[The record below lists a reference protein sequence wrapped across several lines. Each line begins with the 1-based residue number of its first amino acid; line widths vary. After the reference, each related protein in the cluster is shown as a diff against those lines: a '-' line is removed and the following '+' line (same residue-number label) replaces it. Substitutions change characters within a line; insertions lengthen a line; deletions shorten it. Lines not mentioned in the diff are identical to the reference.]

1 MEKWFNKKMNISKQ
15 LIAIKDR
22 IDKRSKS
29 SRSSYLQK
37 VKFSSEKTK
46 SARKNMGCSNIAH
59 AFASCNKAQQNHGA
73 NGGNVIGIVSAYN
86 DMLSAHAP
94 LKDYPDIIK
103 KSSEKRDAIARVA
116 GGVPAMCDGIT
127 QGEPGMELSLFSR
140 DVIALST
147 AVAFSHNVFDAGICL
162 GVCDKIVPG
171 LVIGALSFGHL
182 PIAMLPAGPMPT
194 GISNEE
200 KSTNRKK
207 YAAGEIDRSALISS
221 EQSAYHTSGTCTFY
235 GTANTNQ
242 LIMEVMGLQL
252 PSSSFYQPN
261 SQERKLLI
269 DKTVDCVLKLKDK
282 NKKMGEMLDAKSWVN
297 AIVALIA
304 SGGSTNL
311 AIHLIAMAEA
321 GGFKITIEDIDE
333 VASITPIITNIY
345 PNGKA
350 DVNEFHN
357 SGGVAAFI
365 GSLLDGGYLFEDVET
380 LLGKGLNIYRN
391 KLEIEVETLVW
402 KDKSVI
408 LDQSIIR
415 DMSNPFRKTGGL
427 KIINGNI
434 GKGVIKTSALKN
446 PDAII
451 KAPAAVFNNQDD
463 VLKAFNANELNK
475 NLIIV
480 VRGQGPSANGMPELH
495 KLTSPLNVL
504 QSKGFEIAIV
514 TDGRMSGASGSIP
527 AVIHITPEAKNL
539 GPIGLIN
546 NGDIVELNIKEGTFK
561 LMVDNDVLKNRTHA
575 EINHTHE
582 GIGRELFNSFREKVG
597 SVETG
602 ASIFS

>member
-1 MEKWFNKKMNISKQ
+1 MNVNKK
-15 LIAIKDR
+15 LINIKDR
-22 IDKRSKS
+22 IEERSKD
-29 SRSSYLQK
+29 SRSDYLK
-37 VKFSSEKTK
+37 KIKFSSEQSK
-46 SARKNMGCSNIAH
+46 SARNNMGCSNIAH
-59 AFASCNKAQQNHGA
+59 AFASCDKAQQNQGA
-73 NGGNVIGIVSAYN
+73 NGGTVIGVVSAYN

-103 KSSEKRDAIARVA
+103 NSADKRNAIARVA

-200 KSTNRKK
+200 KSSNRKK
-207 YAAGEIDRSALISS
+207 YASGEIDRSALILS
-221 EQSAYHTSGTCTFY
+221 EQSAYHSSGTCTFY

-252 PSSSFYQPN
+252 PSASFYQPN
-261 SQERKLLI
+261 SKERQLLI
-269 DKTVDCVLKLKDK
+269 DRTVECILNLNDK
-282 NKKMGEMLDAKSWVN
+282 NIKMGEMLDSKSWVN
-297 AIVALIA
+297 SIVALIA

-333 VASITPIITNIY
+333 IASITPIITNIY
-345 PNGKA
+345 PNGTA

-365 GSLLDGGYLFEDVET
+365 GSLLDGGYLFEDVQT
-380 LLGKGLNIYRN
+380 ILGKGLETYRN
-391 KLEIEVETLVW
+391 KLEIEDDNIIW
-402 KDKSVI
+402 KNNSKI

-415 DMSNPFRKTGGL
+415 DVNNPFRNSGGL
-427 KIINGNI
+427 KLLDGNI
-434 GKGVIKTSALKN
+434 GKGIIKTSALKN
-446 PDAII
+446 PDKVI
-451 KAPAAVFNNQDD
+451 KAPAMVFSDQEQ
-463 VLKAFNANELNK
+463 VLKAFKADELNK
-475 NLIIV
+475 DCIIV

-504 QSKGFEIAIV
+504 QSKGFEVAIV
-514 TDGRMSGASGSIP
+514 TDGRMSGASGSVP
-527 AVIHITPEAKNL
+527 AVIHVTPEAINK
-539 GPIGLIN
+539 GRIGLIN
-546 NGDIVELNIKEGTFK
+546 NDDLLELDINKGTFK
-561 LMVDNDVLKNRTHA
+561 LLVDKDILKNRNYS
-575 EINHTHE
+575 EIKCVHD
-582 GIGRELFNSFREKVG
+582 GVGRELFKAFRDKVG
-597 SVETG
+597 TVETG
-602 ASIFS
+602 ASIF

>member
-1 MEKWFNKKMNISKQ
+1 MNVNKK
-15 LIAIKDR
+15 LIDIKNR
-22 IDKRSKS
+22 IEERSKD
-29 SRSSYLQK
+29 SRSDYLK
-37 VKFSSEKTK
+37 KIKFSSDHSK
-46 SARKNMGCSNIAH
+46 SARNNMGCSNIAH
-59 AFASCNKAQQNHGA
+59 AFASCDKAQQNQGA
-73 NGGNVIGIVSAYN
+73 NGGTVIGVVSAYN

-103 KSSEKRDAIARVA
+103 NSAEKRNAIARVA

-200 KSTNRKK
+200 KSSNRKK
-207 YAAGEIDRSALISS
+207 YASGEIDRSSLISS

-252 PSSSFYQPN
+252 PSASFYQPN
-261 SQERKLLI
+261 SKERQLLI
-269 DKTVDCVLKLKDK
+269 ERTVECIFELNDKDI
-282 NKKMGEMLDAKSWVN
+282 KMGEMLDSKSWVN
-297 AIVALIA
+297 SIVALIA

-311 AIHLIAMAEA
+311 VIHLIAMAEA
-321 GGFKITIEDIDE
+321 GGYKITVEDIDE
-333 VASITPIITNIY
+333 IASITPIITNIY
-345 PNGKA
+345 PNGTA

-365 GSLLDGGYLFEDVET
+365 GSLLDGGYLFEDVQT
-380 LLGKGLNIYRN
+380 ILGKGLEVYRN
-391 KLEIEVETLVW
+391 KLEIEDDKIIW
-402 KDKSVI
+402 KNNSKI

-415 DMSNPFRKTGGL
+415 DVNNPFRNSGGL
-427 KIINGNI
+427 KLLDGNI
-434 GKGVIKTSALKN
+434 GKGIIKTSALKN
-446 PDAII
+446 PDKVI
-451 KAPAAVFNNQDD
+451 KAPALVFNDQEQ
-463 VLKAFNANELNK
+463 VLKAFKAGELNK
-475 NLIIV
+475 DCIIV

-504 QSKGFEIAIV
+504 QSKGFEVAIV
-514 TDGRMSGASGSIP
+514 TDGRMSGASGSVP
-527 AVIHITPEAKNL
+527 AVIHVTPEAINK
-539 GPIGLIN
+539 GRIGIIN
-546 NGDIVELNIKEGTFK
+546 DDDLLELDINKGTFK
-561 LMVDNDVLKNRTHA
+561 LLVDEDILQNRNYS
-575 EINHTHE
+575 EIKPEQN
-582 GIGRELFNSFREKVG
+582 GVGRELFKAFRDKVG
-597 SVETG
+597 TVETG
-602 ASIFS
+602 ASIF

>member
-1 MEKWFNKKMNISKQ
+1 MNVNQK
-15 LIAIKDR
+15 LINIKNR
-22 IDKRSKS
+22 IEERSKD
-29 SRSSYLQK
+29 SRSDYLK
-37 VKFSSEKTK
+37 KIKFSSEQSK
-46 SARKNMGCSNIAH
+46 SARNNMGCSNIAH
-59 AFASCNKAQQNHGA
+59 AFASCDKAQQNQGA
-73 NGGNVIGIVSAYN
+73 NGGTVIGVVSAYN

-103 KSSEKRDAIARVA
+103 NSADKRNAIARVA

-200 KSTNRKK
+200 KSSNRKK
-207 YAAGEIDRSALISS
+207 YASGEIDRSALILS
-221 EQSAYHTSGTCTFY
+221 EQSAYHSSGTCTFY

-252 PSSSFYQPN
+252 PSASFYQPN
-261 SQERKLLI
+261 SKERQLLI
-269 DKTVDCVLKLKDK
+269 DRTVECILNLNNKDI
-282 NKKMGEMLDAKSWVN
+282 KMGEMLDSKSWVN
-297 AIVALIA
+297 SIVALIA

-333 VASITPIITNIY
+333 IASITPIITNIY
-345 PNGKA
+345 PNGTA

-365 GSLLDGGYLFEDVET
+365 GSLLDGGYLFEDVQT
-380 LLGKGLNIYRN
+380 ILGKGLDIYRN
-391 KLEIEVETLVW
+391 KLEIEGENIIW
-402 KDKSVI
+402 KNKSKI

-415 DMSNPFRKTGGL
+415 DVNNPFRNSGGL
-427 KIINGNI
+427 KLLDGNI
-434 GKGVIKTSALKN
+434 GKGIIKTSALKN
-446 PDAII
+446 PDKVI
-451 KAPAAVFNNQDD
+451 KAPAMVFNDQEH
-463 VLKAFNANELNK
+463 VLKAFKADELNK
-475 NLIIV
+475 DCIIV

-504 QSKGFEIAIV
+504 QSKGFEVAIV
-514 TDGRMSGASGSIP
+514 TDGRMSGASGSVP
-527 AVIHITPEAKNL
+527 AVIHVTPEAINK
-539 GPIGLIN
+539 GRIGLIN
-546 NGDIVELNIKEGTFK
+546 NDDLLELDINKGTFK
-561 LMVDNDVLKNRTHA
+561 LLVDKDILKNRNYS
-575 EINHTHE
+575 EIKPGHD
-582 GIGRELFNSFREKVG
+582 GVGRELFKAFRDKVG
-597 SVETG
+597 TVETG
-602 ASIFS
+602 ASIF

>member
-1 MEKWFNKKMNISKQ
+1 MNVNQK
-15 LIAIKDR
+15 LINIKDR
-22 IDKRSKS
+22 IEERSKD
-29 SRSSYLQK
+29 SRSEYLK
-37 VKFSSEKTK
+37 KIKFSSDQSK
-46 SARKNMGCSNIAH
+46 SARNNMGCSNIAH
-59 AFASCNKAQQNHGA
+59 AFASCDKAQQNQGA
-73 NGGNVIGIVSAYN
+73 NGGTVIGVVSAYN

-103 KSSEKRDAIARVA
+103 NSAEKRNAIARVA

-194 GISNEE
+194 GILNEE
-200 KSTNRKK
+200 KSSNRKK
-207 YAAGEIDRSALISS
+207 YASGEIDRSALILS
-221 EQSAYHTSGTCTFY
+221 EQSAYHSSGTCTFY

-252 PSSSFYQPN
+252 PSASFYQPN
-261 SQERKLLI
+261 SKERQLLI
-269 DKTVDCVLKLKDK
+269 DRTVECILELNDKDIK
-282 NKKMGEMLDAKSWVN
+282 IGEMLDSQSWVN
-297 AIVALIA
+297 SIVALIA

-333 VASITPIITNIY
+333 IASITPIITNIY
-345 PNGKA
+345 PNGTA

-365 GSLLDGGYLFEDVET
+365 GSLLDGGYLFEEVQT
-380 LLGKGLNIYRN
+380 ILGKGLEVYRN
-391 KLEIEVETLVW
+391 KLEIEDENIIW
-402 KDKSVI
+402 KNKSKI

-415 DMSNPFRKTGGL
+415 DVNNPFRNSGGL
-427 KIINGNI
+427 KLLDGNV
-434 GKGVIKTSALKN
+434 GKGIIKTSALKN
-446 PDAII
+446 PDKVI
-451 KAPAAVFNNQDD
+451 KAPAMVFNDQEQ
-463 VLKAFNANELNK
+463 VLKAFKADELNK
-475 NLIIV
+475 DCVVV

-504 QSKGFEIAIV
+504 QSKGFEVAIV
-514 TDGRMSGASGSIP
+514 TDGRMSGASGSVP
-527 AVIHITPEAKNL
+527 AVIHVTPEAINK
-539 GPIGLIN
+539 GRIGLIN
-546 NGDIVELNIKEGTFK
+546 NDDLLELDINKGTFK
-561 LMVDNDVLKNRTHA
+561 LIVDEDILQNRNYS
-575 EINHTHE
+575 EIKPDHD
-582 GIGRELFNSFREKVG
+582 GVGRELFKAFRDKVG
-597 SVETG
+597 TVETG
-602 ASIFS
+602 ASIF

>member
-1 MEKWFNKKMNISKQ
+1 MNVNKQ

-22 IDKRSKS
+22 IDKRSKD
-29 SRSSYLQK
+29 SRTSYLKK
-37 VKFSSEKTK
+37 VKFSSEQTR

-59 AFASCNKAQQNHGA
+59 AFASCDKAQQNQGA
-73 NGGNVIGIVSAYN
+73 NGGSVIGVVSAYN

-103 KSSEKRDAIARVA
+103 KSSEKRNAIARVA

-147 AVAFSHNVFDAGICL
+147 AVAFSHNVFDGGICL

-171 LVIGALSFGHL
+171 LIIGALSFGHL

-200 KSTNRKK
+200 KSNNRKK
-207 YAAGEIDRSALISS
+207 YASGEIDRSALISS
-221 EQSAYHTSGTCTFY
+221 EQAAYHTSGTCTFY

-252 PSSSFYQPN
+252 PSASFFQPN
-261 SQERKLLI
+261 TKERELLI
-269 DKTVDCVLKLKDK
+269 DKTVECILDLKEKDI
-282 NKKMGEMLDAKSWVN
+282 KMGEMLDSKSWVN
-297 AIVALIA
+297 AIVGLIA

-311 AIHLIAMAEA
+311 AIHLIAMAQA

-333 VASITPIITNIY
+333 IASITPIIANVY
-345 PNGKA
+345 PNGTA
-350 DVNEFHN
+350 DVNELHN

-365 GSLLDGGYLFEDVET
+365 GSLLDGGYLFQDVQT
-380 LLGKGLNIYRN
+380 LLGHGLGVYRN
-391 KLEIEVETLVW
+391 KLEIQDESLVW
-402 KDKSVI
+402 KDKSII

-415 DMSNPFRKTGGL
+415 DINNPFRQTGGL
-427 KIINGNI
+427 KLINGNI

-446 PDAII
+446 PDKVI
-451 KAPAAVFNNQDD
+451 KAPAVVFDDQED
-463 VLKAFNANELNK
+463 VLKAFNEGELNK

-504 QSKGFEIAIV
+504 QSKGFDIAII
-514 TDGRMSGASGSIP
+514 TDGRMSGASGSVP

-539 GPIGLIN
+539 GAIGLIK
-546 NGDIVELNIKEGTFK
+546 NGDLIELDIKKGTFK
-561 LMVDNDVLKNRTHA
+561 LLVENNIIEKRTHA
-575 EINHTHE
+575 EINHSHQ
-582 GIGRELFNSFREKVG
+582 GIGRELFKSFREKVG

-602 ASIFS
+602 ASIF

>member
-1 MEKWFNKKMNISKQ
+1 MNVNQK
-15 LIAIKDR
+15 LINIKDR
-22 IDKRSKS
+22 IEERSKD
-29 SRSSYLQK
+29 SRSEYLK
-37 VKFSSEKTK
+37 KIKFSTEQSK
-46 SARKNMGCSNIAH
+46 SARNNMGCSNIAH
-59 AFASCNKAQQNHGA
+59 AFASCDKAQQNQGA
-73 NGGNVIGIVSAYN
+73 NGGTVIGVVSAYN

-103 KSSEKRDAIARVA
+103 NSAEKRNAIARVA

-182 PIAMLPAGPMPT
+182 PIAILPAGPMPT

-200 KSTNRKK
+200 KSSNRKK
-207 YAAGEIDRSALISS
+207 YASGEIDRSALILS
-221 EQSAYHTSGTCTFY
+221 EQSAYHSSGTCTFY

-252 PSSSFYQPN
+252 PSASFYQPN
-261 SQERKLLI
+261 SKERQLLI
-269 DKTVDCVLKLKDK
+269 DRTVECILELNDKDIK
-282 NKKMGEMLDAKSWVN
+282 IGEMLDSQSWVN
-297 AIVALIA
+297 SIVALIA

-333 VASITPIITNIY
+333 IASITPIITNIY
-345 PNGKA
+345 PNGTA

-365 GSLLDGGYLFEDVET
+365 GSLLDGGYLFEEVQT
-380 LLGKGLNIYRN
+380 ILGKGLEVYRN
-391 KLEIEVETLVW
+391 KLEIEDENIIW
-402 KDKSVI
+402 KNKSKI

-415 DMSNPFRKTGGL
+415 DVNNPFRNSGGL
-427 KIINGNI
+427 KLLDGNV
-434 GKGVIKTSALKN
+434 GKGIIKTSALKN
-446 PDAII
+446 PDKVI
-451 KAPAAVFNNQDD
+451 KAPAMVFNDQEQ
-463 VLKAFNANELNK
+463 VLKAFKTDELNK
-475 NLIIV
+475 DCVIV

-504 QSKGFEIAIV
+504 QSKGFEVAIV
-514 TDGRMSGASGSIP
+514 TDGRMSGASGSVP
-527 AVIHITPEAKNL
+527 AVIHVTPEAINK
-539 GPIGLIN
+539 GRIGLIN
-546 NGDIVELNIKEGTFK
+546 NNDLIELDINKGTFK
-561 LMVDNDVLKNRTHA
+561 LLVDEDILQNRNYS
-575 EINHTHE
+575 EIKPDHD
-582 GIGRELFNSFREKVG
+582 GVGRELFKAFRDKVG
-597 SVETG
+597 TVETG
-602 ASIFS
+602 ASIF

>member
-1 MEKWFNKKMNISKQ
+1 MNVNKK
-15 LIAIKDR
+15 LIDIKNR
-22 IDKRSKS
+22 IEDRSKD
-29 SRSSYLQK
+29 SRSDYLK
-37 VKFSSEKTK
+37 KIKFSSEHSK
-46 SARKNMGCSNIAH
+46 SARNNMGCSNIAH
-59 AFASCNKAQQNHGA
+59 AFASCDKAQQNQGA
-73 NGGNVIGIVSAYN
+73 NGGTVIGVVSAYN
-86 DMLSAHAP
+86 DMLSAHTP

-103 KSSEKRDAIARVA
+103 NSAVKRNAIARVA

-147 AVAFSHNVFDAGICL
+147 AVALSHNVFDAGICL

-200 KSTNRKK
+200 KSSNRKK
-207 YAAGEIDRSALISS
+207 YASGEIDRSALILS
-221 EQSAYHTSGTCTFY
+221 EQSAYHSSGTCTFY

-252 PSSSFYQPN
+252 PSASFYQPN
-261 SQERKLLI
+261 SKERQLLI
-269 DKTVDCVLKLKDK
+269 DRTVECILELNDKDI
-282 NKKMGEMLDAKSWVN
+282 KMGEMLDSKSWVN
-297 AIVALIA
+297 SIVALIA

-333 VASITPIITNIY
+333 IASITPIITNIY
-345 PNGKA
+345 PNGTA

-365 GSLLDGGYLFEDVET
+365 GSLLDGGYLFEEVQT
-380 LLGKGLNIYRN
+380 ILGKGLEVYRN
-391 KLEIEVETLVW
+391 KLEIEDDNIIW
-402 KDKSVI
+402 KNKSKI

-415 DMSNPFRKTGGL
+415 DVNNPFRNSGGL
-427 KIINGNI
+427 KLLDGNI
-434 GKGVIKTSALKN
+434 GKGIIKTSALKN
-446 PDAII
+446 PDKVI
-451 KAPAAVFNNQDD
+451 KAPAMVFNDQEQ
-463 VLKAFNANELNK
+463 VLKAFKADELNK
-475 NLIIV
+475 DCIIV

-504 QSKGFEIAIV
+504 QSKGFEVAIV
-514 TDGRMSGASGSIP
+514 TDGRMSGASGSVP
-527 AVIHITPEAKNL
+527 AVIHVTPEAINK
-539 GPIGLIN
+539 GKIGLIN
-546 NGDIVELNIKEGTFK
+546 NDDLLELDINKGTFK
-561 LMVDNDVLKNRTHA
+561 LLVDKDILQNRNYS
-575 EINHTHE
+575 EIKPEHN
-582 GIGRELFNSFREKVG
+582 GVGRELFKAFRDKVG
-597 SVETG
+597 TVETG
-602 ASIFS
+602 ASIF

>member
-1 MEKWFNKKMNISKQ
+1 MNVNKK
-15 LIAIKDR
+15 LIDIKNR
-22 IDKRSKS
+22 IEERSKD
-29 SRSSYLQK
+29 SRSDYLK
-37 VKFSSEKTK
+37 KIKFSSDHSK
-46 SARKNMGCSNIAH
+46 SARNNMGCSNIAH
-59 AFASCNKAQQNHGA
+59 AFASCDKAQQNQGA
-73 NGGNVIGIVSAYN
+73 NGGTVIGVVSAYN

-103 KSSEKRDAIARVA
+103 NSAEKRNAIARVA

-200 KSTNRKK
+200 KSSNRKK
-207 YAAGEIDRSALISS
+207 YASGEIDRSALILS
-221 EQSAYHTSGTCTFY
+221 EQSAYHSSGTCTFY

-252 PSSSFYQPN
+252 PSASFYQPN
-261 SQERKLLI
+261 SKERQLLI
-269 DKTVDCVLKLKDK
+269 DRTVECILELNDKDI
-282 NKKMGEMLDAKSWVN
+282 KMGEMLDSKSWVN
-297 AIVALIA
+297 SIVALIA

-333 VASITPIITNIY
+333 IASITPIITNIY
-345 PNGKA
+345 PNGTA

-365 GSLLDGGYLFEDVET
+365 GSLLDGGYLFEDVQT
-380 LLGKGLNIYRN
+380 IIGKGLEIYRN
-391 KLEIEVETLVW
+391 KLEIEDDNIIW
-402 KDKSVI
+402 KNKSKI

-415 DMSNPFRKTGGL
+415 DVNNPFRNSGGL
-427 KIINGNI
+427 KLLDGNI
-434 GKGVIKTSALKN
+434 GKGIIKTSALKN
-446 PDAII
+446 PDKVI
-451 KAPAAVFNNQDD
+451 KAPAMVFNDQEQ
-463 VLKAFNANELNK
+463 VLKAFKADELNK
-475 NLIIV
+475 DCIIV

-504 QSKGFEIAIV
+504 QSKGFEVAIV
-514 TDGRMSGASGSIP
+514 TDGRMSGASGSVP
-527 AVIHITPEAKNL
+527 AVIHVTPEAINK
-539 GPIGLIN
+539 GKIGLIN
-546 NGDIVELNIKEGTFK
+546 NDDLLELDINKGTFK
-561 LMVDNDVLKNRTHA
+561 LLVDKDILQNRNYS
-575 EINHTHE
+575 EIKPEQN
-582 GIGRELFNSFREKVG
+582 GVGRELFKAFRDKVG
-597 SVETG
+597 TVETG
-602 ASIFS
+602 ASIF

>member
-1 MEKWFNKKMNISKQ
+1 MNVNQK
-15 LIAIKDR
+15 LINIKDR
-22 IDKRSKS
+22 IEERSKD
-29 SRSSYLQK
+29 SRSEYLK
-37 VKFSSEKTK
+37 KIKFSSEQSK
-46 SARKNMGCSNIAH
+46 SARNNMGCSNIAH
-59 AFASCNKAQQNHGA
+59 AFASCDKAQQNQGA
-73 NGGNVIGIVSAYN
+73 NGGTVIGVVSAYN

-103 KSSEKRDAIARVA
+103 NSAEKRNAIARVA

-200 KSTNRKK
+200 KSSNRKK
-207 YAAGEIDRSALISS
+207 YASGEIDRSALILS
-221 EQSAYHTSGTCTFY
+221 EQSAYHSSGTCTFY

-252 PSSSFYQPN
+252 PSASFYQPN
-261 SQERKLLI
+261 SKERQLLI
-269 DKTVDCVLKLKDK
+269 DRTVECILELNDKDI
-282 NKKMGEMLDAKSWVN
+282 KMGEMLDSKSWVN
-297 AIVALIA
+297 SIVALIA

-333 VASITPIITNIY
+333 IASITPIITNIY
-345 PNGKA
+345 PNGTA

-365 GSLLDGGYLFEDVET
+365 GSLLDGGYLFEEVQT
-380 LLGKGLNIYRN
+380 ILGKGLEVYRN
-391 KLEIEVETLVW
+391 KLEIEDENIIW
-402 KDKSVI
+402 KNKSKI

-415 DMSNPFRKTGGL
+415 DVNNPFRNSGGL
-427 KIINGNI
+427 KLLDGNV
-434 GKGVIKTSALKN
+434 GKGIIKTSALKN
-446 PDAII
+446 PDKVI
-451 KAPAAVFNNQDD
+451 KAPAMVFNDQEQ
-463 VLKAFNANELNK
+463 VLKAFKTDELNK
-475 NLIIV
+475 DCVIV

-504 QSKGFEIAIV
+504 QSKGFEVAIV
-514 TDGRMSGASGSIP
+514 TDGRMSGASGSVP
-527 AVIHITPEAKNL
+527 AVIHVTPEAINK
-539 GPIGLIN
+539 GRIGLIN
-546 NGDIVELNIKEGTFK
+546 NDDLLELDINKGTFK
-561 LMVDNDVLKNRTHA
+561 LIVDEDILQNRNYS
-575 EINHTHE
+575 EIKPDHD
-582 GIGRELFNSFREKVG
+582 GVGRELFKAFRDKVG
-597 SVETG
+597 TVETG
-602 ASIFS
+602 ASIF

>member
-1 MEKWFNKKMNISKQ
+1 MNVNKK
-15 LIAIKDR
+15 LIDIKDR
-22 IDKRSKS
+22 IEERSKD
-29 SRSSYLQK
+29 SRSDYLK
-37 VKFSSEKTK
+37 KIKFSSEHSK

-59 AFASCNKAQQNHGA
+59 AFASCDKAQQNQGA
-73 NGGNVIGIVSAYN
+73 NGGTVIGVVSAYN

-103 KSSEKRDAIARVA
+103 NSAEKRNAIARVA

-200 KSTNRKK
+200 KSSNRKK
-207 YAAGEIDRSALISS
+207 YASGEIDRSALILS
-221 EQSAYHTSGTCTFY
+221 EQSAYHSSGTCTFY

-252 PSSSFYQPN
+252 PSASFYQPN
-261 SQERKLLI
+261 SKERQLLI
-269 DKTVDCVLKLKDK
+269 DRTVECILELNDKDI
-282 NKKMGEMLDAKSWVN
+282 KMGEMLDSKSWVN
-297 AIVALIA
+297 SIVALIA

-333 VASITPIITNIY
+333 IASITPIITNIY
-345 PNGKA
+345 PNGTA

-365 GSLLDGGYLFEDVET
+365 GSLLDGGYLFEDVQT
-380 LLGKGLNIYRN
+380 ILGKGLEVYRN
-391 KLEIEVETLVW
+391 KLEIKGENIVW
-402 KDKSVI
+402 KNKSKI

-415 DMSNPFRKTGGL
+415 DVNNPFRNSGGL
-427 KIINGNI
+427 KLLDGNI
-434 GKGVIKTSALKN
+434 GKGIIKTSALNN
-446 PDAII
+446 PDKVI
-451 KAPAAVFNNQDD
+451 KAPAMVFNDQEQ
-463 VLKAFNANELNK
+463 VLKAFKADELNK
-475 NLIIV
+475 DCVVV

-514 TDGRMSGASGSIP
+514 TDGRMSGASGSVP
-527 AVIHITPEAKNL
+527 AVIHVTPEAINK
-539 GPIGLIN
+539 GRIGLIN
-546 NGDIVELNIKEGTFK
+546 NNDLIELDINKGTFK
-561 LMVDNDVLKNRTHA
+561 LIVDEDILQNRNYS
-575 EINHTHE
+575 EIKPDHD
-582 GIGRELFNSFREKVG
+582 GVGRELFKAFRDKVG
-597 SVETG
+597 TVETG
-602 ASIFS
+602 ASIF